1 MSMFKNTKKELTA
14 EEREQLEKK
23 KAEWQKLIAIYLNA
37 EIRSKNTAIDNA
49 TWNINFTKQRRKDFF
64 DEYGVKAITP
74 KHFKEVQ
81 KYTIDILYNRYILKS
96 STKALKKLNNGDISE
111 LEECEPLQK
120 RIKEIDKSLQ

>member
-14 EEREQLEKK
+14 EEKEQLEKK
-23 KAEWQKLIAIYLNA
+23 KAEWQKLIAIYLNS

-49 TWNINFTKQRRKDFF
+49 TWNINYTKEMRKILFSQ
-64 DEYGVKAITP
+64 YGIKAMT
-74 KHFKEVQ
+74 KHFREVN
-81 KYTIDILYNRYILKS
+81 KYNIDILYNRYILKS